1 MPYWT
6 TTKQQQQQQQQQN
19 NNKTTTKQ
27 QQQQQQTTI
36 TATATIILTCPGCI
50 LWLKKSMEGYIN
62 QNSLY
67 FSPAIADFIGNL
79 HLSWVFI
86 DLLNSVNMV
95 SYVYFVFSLNYQYFL
110 KNNQF
115 LASRNLRPATD
126 RHATYILYFQ
136 LEYLL

>member
-6 TTKQQQQQQQQQN
+6 TTKQQQQQQN
-19 NNKTTTKQ
+19 NNKTTTK

-67 FSPAIADFIGNL
+67 FSPAIADFIGNP
-79 HLSWVFI
+79 HFSWVFI
-86 DLLNSVNMV
+86 DLLNSVNIV
-95 SYVYFVFSLNYQYFL
+95 SDVYHVFSLNYQYFL
-110 KNNQF
+110 KITQF
-115 LASRNLRPATD
+115 LASRNLRPAMD
-126 RHATYILYFQ
+126 RDATYILYFQ
-136 LEYLL
+136 LEHLL